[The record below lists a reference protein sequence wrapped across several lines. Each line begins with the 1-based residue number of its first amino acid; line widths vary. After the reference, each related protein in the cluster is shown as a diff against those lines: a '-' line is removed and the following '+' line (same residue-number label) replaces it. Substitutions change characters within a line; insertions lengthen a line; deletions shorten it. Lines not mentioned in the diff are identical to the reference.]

1 MTPEQQEQLA
11 QTIKQRRQELGLSAS
26 EVARRAGVQKTTI
39 TRLEAAQRQTPQA
52 DSLKAVARVL
62 DLQVTDLFVA
72 ADWLPKGELPTLRPY
87 LRSQYRDLSDDAMAE
102 LEESISDIVKKHG
115 YNGSGPAPGE
125 DET

>member
-52 DSLKAVARVL
+52 DSLKAIARVL
-62 DLQVTDLFVA
+62 GLQVTDLFVA

-87 LRSQYRDLSDDAMAE
+87 LRSQYRGLPDDAMAE
-102 LEESISDIVKKHG
+102 LEESISHIVKKHG

-125 DET
+125 DEI